1 MGEGNK
7 QRGNREAKKPN
18 PSYSPHSRDSLTG
31 MVQTAEIA

>member
-1 MGEGNK
+1 VLPFYSGQNI
-7 QRGNREAKKPN
+7 N